1 MKHSRELKVG
11 ILAILCGVIL
21 YFGLNFL
28 KGINIFSST
37 TVYVGQYENIS
48 GLTEQAPVYIKGCQ
62 VGLVESIE
70 YDFTKNPAFTVSVS
84 IDEAIKVPV
93 GTEMALVA
101 DGLLGGMAIELIFP
115 ENPDFSALC
124 KSGDVLKS
132 TVVPGLMENL
142 EQGILAKL
150 DSILGEA
157 NILVASLND
166 EMSEGSVHQALQ
178 NIEQITN
185 DLKSSSNDLRLL
197 THNQIPSIVAKVD
210 TTISDF
216 AAVANEVSQVDVTA
230 VVDNLNTVV
239 QDIKVLLASQDGTL
253 GLLLN
258 DKALYDNLNTALK
271 DLDNVVLNV
280 DSVVTSIK
288 ARPFIQKILPK

>member
-1 MKHSRELKVG
+1 
-11 ILAILCGVIL
+11 
-21 YFGLNFL
+21 
-28 KGINIFSST
+28 
-37 TVYVGQYENIS
+37 
-48 GLTEQAPVYIKGCQ
+48 
-62 VGLVESIE
+62 
-70 YDFTKNPAFTVSVS
+70 
-84 IDEAIKVPV
+84 
-93 GTEMALVA
+93 
-101 DGLLGGMAIELIFP
+101 
-115 ENPDFSALC
+115 
-124 KSGDVLKS
+124 
-132 TVVPGLMENL
+132 
-142 EQGILAKL
+142 
-150 DSILGEA
+150 
-157 NILVASLND
+157 
-166 EMSEGSVHQALQ
+166 MSEGSVHQTLQ

-197 THNQIPSIVAKVD
+197 THNKIPSIVAKVD

-288 ARPFIQKILPK
+288 ARPFIQKKLPK